1 MDTLLTLRP
10 MLYWS
15 RLWAI
20 ALAFALLVAAAG
32 AGAAPADATDEAFGA
47 LLAMPGAQP
56 KEGGWI
62 IPQAP
67 APDEPALI
75 ARWQRLRKEGAD
87 FNAMRHGGTLLAHA
101 IRAGKQSAALW
112 LLHNGADPRKV
123 LRDGGEDA
131 YTLARKYE
139 RPAVVAALETQFG
152 FKPAPAAASGAKA
165 ATPSGTPPA
174 AAPVTLTRVEYAVAL
189 LKQSP
194 DAPDEKT
201 QQAWRRHAA
210 TLSDEEFRSVFKD
223 GENFFPLVRLTQ
235 DVEGGL
241 EEALAR
247 LPVDQ
252 VRRRAQVIADA
263 LAKGS
268 RISYGDS
275 RPPRIEFSGASR
287 SWPALWRRIERPLN
301 YEQWPDLASA
311 IPPELWPGLFASGYA
326 KRDAEV
332 TGCLLAAVDLPTL
345 KALWPSFQRYFA
357 NAREEAAG
365 LVLSPYRIAQTQSR
379 CGDYSSQAE
388 TAAKLAFLR
397 ASGVTAPVYG
407 LYLAPFDGELALA
420 EMIAEFFPQQ
430 ESTPRLVSVAPD
442 CHLSLDGRWWKA
454 LVKVRSVG
462 WGIPPAY
469 VQVVQAPGFSH
480 CGLFISGNQHPDR
493 PSVYDSFEIGP
504 DREPYSRCG
513 PDLPNDG
520 EIWVMGRDGIQ
531 PIRAG
536 FETRGTGASLN
547 PVLDSR
553 SGKRFVLNYKAQK
566 TWCEAEEALLPEAF
580 EWQTDEKGPKL
591 MPSRDNRLVERL
603 LRQQCRVSVVAS
615 DSKLTCP
622 GLDRSDAPEAENISP
637 RLRLRS
643 GAVVPLQELLDD
655 VGADRRAAY
664 KAAIAA
670 RDRAQ
675 LRQLRED
682 GIPAWWTA
690 AEIGDLAKADFP
702 LEEKRRRIALL
713 FADADHLTEALST
726 TSLESLATWLPRQ
739 DWAPILRI
747 IAKEPDRWFQ
757 AVKQVRPMVKDAL
770 GCDLDR
776 AQGFLCGGGLQT
788 D

>member
-1 MDTLLTLRP
+1 MNTLLTLRP
-10 MLYWS
+10 MLHWS

-56 KEGGWI
+56 REGGWI

-67 APDEPALI
+67 AQDEPALI

-123 LRDGGEDA
+123 LRYGGEDA

-139 RPAVVAALETQFG
+139 RLAVVAALETRYG
-152 FKPAPAAASGAKA
+152 FKPAPAAAAGAKP

-194 DAPDEKT
+194 DEKT

-210 TLSDEEFRSVFKD
+210 TLGDEEFRSVFKD
-223 GENFFPLVRLTQ
+223 GEHFEQLVRLTQ
-235 DVEGGL
+235 DVDGGL

-247 LPVDQ
+247 LPVDR
-252 VRRRAQVIADA
+252 VRRMAQVIADV
-263 LAKGS
+263 LAAGS
-268 RISYGDS
+268 WVSYGD
-275 RPPRIEFSGASR
+275 PQRIAYSGASR
-287 SWPALWRRIERPLN
+287 SWPALWRRLDRPLK
-301 YEQWPDLASA
+301 YDRQPHWMLAGKIPPSLWPD
-311 IPPELWPGLFASGYA
+311 LFASGYA
-326 KRDAEV
+326 NRDVEV
-332 TGCLLAAVDLPTL
+332 TGCLLAAIDAAALQTL
-345 KALWPSFQRYFA
+345 WLQLQRDFT
-357 NAREEAAG
+357 NAKGEAAG
-365 LVLSPYRIAQTQSR
+365 LVLSQYRLSPEPCYWGSTQL
-379 CGDYSSQAE
+379 E
-388 TAAKLAFLR
+388 TVAKLAFLR
-397 ASGVTAPVYG
+397 ANGVTGPVYG
-407 LYLAPFDGELALA
+407 LLQGDRSEPID
-420 EMIAEFFPQQ
+420 
-430 ESTPRLVSVAPD
+430 PRLGEMMRAFTPAKAVEPRLGRVASD
-442 CHLSLDGRWWKA
+442 CRLTLDAHWWTA
-454 LVKVRSVG
+454 LVRASREHGRSVQF
-462 WGIPPAY
+462 
-469 VQVVQAPGFSH
+469 VQFVHFVDMQGGEH
-480 CGLFISGNQHPDR
+480 CGLNLVALAPEELGEWLSGDSFFEGPTEIRVR
-493 PSVYDSFEIGP
+493 PSCPSPGAGGNSDILMMGP
-504 DREPYSRCG
+504 GGVRSAG
-513 PDLPNDG
+513 PLPA
-520 EIWVMGRDGIQ
+520 WLQ
-531 PIRAG
+531 
-536 FETRGTGASLN
+536 
-547 PVLDSR
+547 VLDR
-553 SGKRFVLNYKAQK
+553 KTGKRYALDTANPAS
-566 TWCEAEEALLPEAF
+566 TPTCAPWEWGLLLPAVY
-580 EWQTDEKGPKL
+580 EWKVDSEGPKL
-591 MPSRDNRLVERL
+591 VDSLDNLLVARL
-603 LRQQCRVSVVAS
+603 LRQQCRISDDENLICQSFEPRSAPLVGGAS
-615 DSKLTCP
+615 A
-622 GLDRSDAPEAENISP
+622 LDR
-637 RLRLRS
+637 LRQGSEVQLRN
-643 GAVVPLQELLDD
+643 VLDD
-655 VGADRRAAY
+655 LGADRRAAY

-682 GIPAWWTA
+682 GIPVWWTA
-690 AEIGDLAKADFP
+690 AEIEDLAKADLA

-776 AQGFLCGGGLQT
+776 AQAFLCGGGLQT